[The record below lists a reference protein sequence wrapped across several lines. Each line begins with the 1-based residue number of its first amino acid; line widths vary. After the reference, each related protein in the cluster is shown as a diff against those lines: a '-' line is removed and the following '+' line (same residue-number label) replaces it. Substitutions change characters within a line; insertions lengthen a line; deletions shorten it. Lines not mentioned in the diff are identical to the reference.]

1 MYVYQLQLSIAQ
13 PSDLA
18 PANFSK
24 RKNEVLA
31 AAKKFNDQFKGQ
43 KSIEIKELNE
53 NILLHLLTAQPLS
66 NPIKELTLFSQ
77 ILRHEY
83 QWFRY
88 SMVEYRLFNILLLE
102 ETVQE
107 DEPMAVE
114 ERVQDK
120 KSGNDVHIN
129 LRDESGNIEYILS
142 LKDTAQLKAITE
154 HLALLL
160 ELSEA
165 KLSLLYG
172 KSLLKKRESR

>member
-1 MYVYQLQLSIAQ
+1 MYVYKLQLSIAQ

-18 PANFSK
+18 PPNFSK
-24 RKNEVLA
+24 RKNEILA

-43 KSIEIKELNE
+43 KTIDIKELNE
-53 NILLHLLTAQPLS
+53 NIVLHLLTAQPAS
-66 NPIKELTLFSQ
+66 KPMKELTLFSQ

-88 SMVEYRLFNILLLE
+88 SLVEYRLFNILLLE

-107 DEPMAVE
+107 DKPFIE
-114 ERVQDK
+114 EEQVQDVK
-120 KSGNDVHIN
+120 NPNDSHIN

-142 LKDTAQLKAITE
+142 LKDTAKLKALTE

-165 KLSLLYG
+165 KLTLLYG
-172 KSLLKKRESR
+172 KSLLKKESR